1 MSRTFVLVHGA
12 FHGGWCWC
20 FVSAI
25 LTAKGHRVYSPTLK
39 GLAERSHLMNGEINL
54 DTHILEV
61 VDLFKS
67 ENIENAV
74 LCGHSYSGWVIS
86 GVVEQVEDRVS
97 SLVFIDAYVPKNGES
112 GVDLS
117 MHKEDIEDAVKNGK
131 ITRESPGAAYFKVN
145 EKDQAWVDAKM
156 TPQPIGVSR
165 QRIHLTGARERIP
178 RKTYIRATGFPSPEF
193 DRYLAETKSQG
204 WSTYELPCG
213 HDVMIDLPEP
223 LSEILCRVA

>member
-20 FVSAI
+20 FVNAI

-39 GLAERSHLMNGEINL
+39 GLAERSHLSEEINL
-54 DTHILEV
+54 DTHIAEV

-86 GVVEQVEDRVS
+86 GVVEQVESKVS
-97 SLVFIDAYVPKNGES
+97 SLVFIDAYVPQNGQC
-112 GVDLS
+112 GLDLS
-117 MHKEDIEDAVKNGK
+117 MHKDDIEEAVKNGK
-131 ITRESPGAAYFKVN
+131 ITRPSPGAAYFRVN
-145 EKDQAWVDAKM
+145 EKDRAWVDAKM

-178 RKTYIRATGFPSPEF
+178 RKTYIRAAGFPSPEF
-193 DRYLAETKSQG
+193 DQYLVETNSKG
-204 WSTYELPCG
+204 WSTFELPCG

-223 LSEILCRVA
+223 LSKILCEVA